1 MIKETPLQIK
11 YKQDKAK
18 LAAKRE
24 LKAFESLTDKDRVRV
39 AESLT
44 TTAFVLSILNFE
56 TEKLRKIG
64 LLENRALIVD
74 SMVEY
79 KKLEDFFYSRSKNN
93 GELSE
98 FERNRNNFDDFAFRF
113 VHSTADER
121 ERTMKFLESIQNKR
135 K

>member
-44 TTAFVLSILNFE
+44 TTAFALSILNFE
-56 TEKLRKIG
+56 TEKLRNIG
-64 LLENRALIVD
+64 LLDNRALIIN
-74 SMVEY
+74 SMVQY
-79 KKLEDFFYSRSKNN
+79 KMLEDFFYSIAKKK
-93 GELSE
+93 GVLSD
-98 FERNRNNFDDFAFRF
+98 FERNQNNIDDFLFRF
-113 VHSTADER
+113 VHATADER